1 MLSSFINC
9 TCCSERLV
17 ILRYSEGSWSA
28 GASLLRDPSDYLRM
42 TTHRGRSHWVFS
54 SPHAAPAAAGH
65 LRDERVCR
73 LPGARGAA
81 AGRAAGRL
89 NTDEHFHAVLEV
101 GAGDFGVDAIGCAGP
116 DADGFDERAVADP
129 HGAGARSL
137 GVRRATRGAAVVPV
151 TVASTTPALRL
162 ATGAPRAAVA
172 ALAT

>member
-9 TCCSERLV
+9 FMSVCRVRPERC
-17 ILRYSEGSWSA
+17 G
-28 GASLLRDPSDYLRM
+28 
-42 TTHRGRSHWVFS
+42 

-89 NTDEHFHAVLEV
+89 NTDEHFHAILEV
-101 GAGDFGVDAIGCAGP
+101 GAGDFGVDAVGCAGP
-116 DADGFDERAVADP
+116 HADGFDERAVADP

-137 GVRRATRGAAVVPV
+137 GVRRTTRRAAVVPV
-151 TVASTTPALRL
+151 TVASATAALPL
-162 ATGAPRAAVA
+162 AAACAAVA
-172 ALAT
+172 PFTARP